1 MTDLYKGKVTI
12 YNDVPADK
20 VNDRR
25 FCRRVID
32 RCNVQGG
39 IISKADGTVENIVNS
54 TTVITRDVK
63 RYKPPRDFYGTPA
76 DLASGVYTVQIGDF
90 VVLAEADDIVT
101 TSKEFA
107 ALQTKYANSGFVVRT
122 VSANINGMSVDN
134 VTFAN
139 VG

>member
-1 MTDLYKGKVTI
+1 MTDLYKGNVTI

-63 RYKPPRDFYGTPA
+63 RYKPPLEFYGTPA
-76 DLASGVYTVQIGDF
+76 DLASGIYTVQIGDF
-90 VVLAEADDIVT
+90 VVLSEVDDIVT

-107 ALQTKYANSGFVVRT
+107 ALQAKYANSGFVVRT